1 MKKTYKLNR
10 RKSNYNK
17 GVGGMHLSVIKSEL
31 KNALGGNTSII
42 VQDLST
48 KNRMGKP
55 YGMLNHIVNKLA
67 ENTDDSII
75 NAKIKKLEQNIK
87 EISSILGNKI
97 TKDETKLN
105 KIFTLMDGKLEVVP
119 IKQKCPSGRHDLA
132 RCNDAELCE
141 KQRSRWAPNR

>member
-75 NAKIKKLEQNIK
+75 NAKITKLEQNIK
-87 EISSILGNKI
+87 EISSILGEKN
-97 TKDETKLN
+97 KDETKLK

-141 KQRSRWAPNR
+141 KQMSRWAPNR

>member
-75 NAKIKKLEQNIK
+75 NAKITKLEQNIK
-87 EISSILGNKI
+87 EISSILGEKN
-97 TKDETKLN
+97 KDETKLK
-105 KIFTLMDGKLEVVP
+105 KIFTLMDGK
-119 IKQKCPSGRHDLA
+119 
-132 RCNDAELCE
+132 
-141 KQRSRWAPNR
+141 

>member
-75 NAKIKKLEQNIK
+75 NAKITKLEQNIK
-87 EISSILGNKI
+87 EISSILGEKN
-97 TKDETKLN
+97 KDETKLK

-141 KQRSRWAPNR
+141 KQRSRWDPNR

>member
-75 NAKIKKLEQNIK
+75 NAKITKLEQNIK
-87 EISSILGNKI
+87 EISSILGEKN
-97 TKDETKLN
+97 KDETKLK
-105 KIFTLMDGKLEVVP
+105 KIFTLMDGQLEVVP